1 LLLAGFWRRAVAC
14 LIDTILIVSL
24 FLLWALLFPS
34 TLVKLLPPIPASFT
48 DPPQPVL
55 IVMTALFAAL
65 QCAYYSVFEGSSW
78 QATPGKRVM
87 RLYVTNLNGQRIS
100 FGRALLRNLARQ
112 ISGFLFIG
120 YLVAGFTEK
129 KQALHDILTS
139 CLVLRRP

>member
-14 LIDTILIVSL
+14 LIDTILIVSV
-24 FLLWALLFPS
+24 FLLCASFFPSILAKLTPPSPASLTDLPQPAPIVVALL
-34 TLVKLLPPIPASFT
+34 
-48 DPPQPVL
+48 
-55 IVMTALFAAL
+55 AAL
-65 QCAYYSVFEGSSW
+65 QCAYYTVFEGSSW